1 MQNTL
6 KTFEIEAR
14 KKLTGVVL
22 GQPEDAI
29 RSPAEALLRNLAMHL
44 GGGAITVVPE
54 TPDPALAVRPDMAI
68 LRGALIGHVELKAPG
83 KGADPR
89 RFGKG
94 HDRDQW
100 EKLKALPN
108 LIYFDGEEISLWR
121 SGELAHGV
129 LRLGSLDKGGLT
141 APPGLDALLTD
152 FLSWQPI
159 PPRTVA
165 DLAQQTAR
173 LCRLLRDEVAEQLK
187 AGTKPILGLR
197 NDWRAALAPGAT
209 DTEFADGYAQAV
221 TFGLLMARA
230 RGIALHRTGD
240 LRKDFQNVGH
250 DLRVS
255 DTLIGTALEF
265 LGADPAPLR
274 TSLGTLV
281 RVLDAVDWPSIS
293 KGDPEAWLYFYEPFL
308 KAYDPVLHR
317 QTGTYYTPAEVV
329 SQMVRLA
336 DDALRDPA
344 LFDLS
349 GGLAHPDVTL
359 ADPATGT
366 GTFLLAVLRRI
377 RDSVAADQ
385 GAGAVPGAI
394 RAAAGRLIGFE
405 LQFGPFVVAQLRLLA
420 ELLELTSPAGA
431 PAAALP
437 APRVYLTDTLSDPE
451 AARTALPSLFAPI
464 TESYAAANAV
474 KAAEPITVV
483 IGNPPYKEK
492 AEGRGGWI
500 EQGRYRRDIKA
511 QQAGPLADWAPDTAD
526 SAHAKHL
533 KNLYVYFWRWAAW
546 KAWGEGAGQGA
557 TADRRGVVCF
567 ITVAGFLNGPGFKR
581 MRAELRREADAVWVI
596 DCSPEG
602 HQPPV
607 PSRIFQGVQQP
618 VCIVMVARKGQE
630 ASGEDARVL
639 FRRLPEGPRAD
650 KFAALAKV
658 VLDDPGWAEVAGGGG
673 DPFLPAAEGE
683 RARFAPLGGMFGW
696 DGSGVQ
702 ASRTW
707 VIAPDKPSLEERWT
721 TLICETDPVRKE
733 TLFHPTLRNGK
744 LADRHVNKLVRDGV
758 PGHEVRAYP
767 VGKDSKPVMKPVR
780 YGFRSFDR
788 QWIIPDNRLISFARR
803 ELWAAHSDKQV
814 YLTSPEDRT
823 PENGPPI
830 TFTALI
836 PDLHHYHGRGGRVF
850 PLWADAAAT
859 IPNASTA
866 LLDHLAD
873 NLGRPVPPEDHFAW
887 IAGIAAH
894 PAFTARFA
902 ADLIRPGLRV
912 PLTSDPA
919 LWNEGVRLGRQVI
932 WLHTYGDRFADP
944 AEGRPKGAPRIPGG
958 PTIPAG
964 GAVPGNP
971 ADFPDELRH
980 DAAQQ
985 RLHVGKGYVD
995 SVAPE
1000 VRAYEVSGKNVLT
1013 QWFSYR
1019 KADRARPLIGD
1030 KRPPSPLDAIRP
1042 DGWPAEYTS
1051 DLVDLLHVLRGL
1063 VNLEPAQADLLDR
1076 VMASTM
1082 IDVEDVLKVSAKAG
1096 KLSSGKGGGGDH
1108 RQKEMEI

>member
-1 MQNTL
+1 MHHALN
-6 KTFEIEAR
+6 TFETEAR
-14 KKLTGVVL
+14 KKLTAVVL

-29 RSPAEALLRNLAMHL
+29 RAPAETLLRDLAIAL
-44 GGGAITVVPE
+44 GAPAITVVPE
-54 TPDPALAVRPDMAI
+54 TPDPGLAVRPDMAI

-121 SGELAHGV
+121 SGELAHDI
-129 LRLGSLDKGGLT
+129 LRLGDLTKGGLT
-141 APPGLDALLTD
+141 VPAGLDALLTD
-152 FLSWQPI
+152 FLAWSPI
-159 PPRTVA
+159 PPRNVA
-165 DLAQQTAR
+165 ELAQQTAR

-187 AGTKPILGLR
+187 SGSKSILGLR
-197 NDWRAALAPGAT
+197 DDWKAALAPGAT

-240 LRKDFQNVGH
+240 LRSDLLNVGH
-250 DLRVS
+250 DLRAS
-255 DTLIGTALEF
+255 DTLIGAALEF
-265 LGADPAPLR
+265 LGNDPAPLR

-281 RVLDAVDWPSIS
+281 RVLDAVDWPSVS
-293 KGDPEAWLYFYEPFL
+293 KGAPEAWLYFYEPFL
-308 KAYDPVLHR
+308 KAYDPKLHK

-329 SQMVRLA
+329 REMVRLA

-344 LFDLS
+344 LFDLA

-394 RAAAGRLIGFE
+394 RAAAKRLIGFE

-420 ELLELTSPAGA
+420 ELLELTA
-431 PAAALP
+431 PTGTPPAALP
-437 APRVYLTDTLSDPE
+437 APRVYLTDTLGDPE
-451 AARTALPSLFAPI
+451 EARAKLPALFAPI

-483 IGNPPYKEK
+483 IGNPPYKER
-492 AEGRGGWI
+492 AEGRGGWV
-500 EQGRYRRDIKA
+500 EAGRSGE
-511 QQAGPLADWAPDTAD
+511 AGPMADWAPDAAD

-533 KNLYVYFWRWAAW
+533 KNLYIYFWRWAAW
-546 KAWGEGAGQGA
+546 KAWGEGAGEGA
-557 TADRRGVVCF
+557 KRDRRGVVSF

-581 MRAELRREADAVWVI
+581 MRAELRREADAIWVI
-596 DCSPEG
+596 DGSPEG

-607 PSRIFQGVQQP
+607 SSRIFQGVQQP
-618 VCIVMVARKGQE
+618 VCIVMVARKQQE
-630 ASGEDARVL
+630 ASGKDARVL
-639 FRRLPEGPRAD
+639 FRRLPVGPRAD
-650 KFAALAKV
+650 KFAALTKV
-658 VLDDPGWAEVAGGGG
+658 ALGDPGWVEVEGGGG
-673 DPFLPAAEGE
+673 DPFLPAAEGDW
-683 RARFAPLGGMFGW
+683 ALCVPLDGMLSW

-702 ASRTW
+702 TSRTW
-707 VIAPDKPSLEERWT
+707 VIAPDRASLERRWDL
-721 TLICETDPVRKE
+721 LIAETDPIRKE
-733 TLFHPTLRNGK
+733 ALFHPTLRNGK
-744 LADRHVNKLVRDGV
+744 LADRYVNKVVRDGLA
-758 PGHEVRAYP
+758 GHETRTIP
-767 VGKDSKPVMKPVR
+767 VGMDKGRAIKPIR

-803 ELWAAHSDKQV
+803 DLWERHSDKQV
-814 YLTSPEDRT
+814 YLTSPQDRT

-830 TFTALI
+830 TFSALI

-859 IPNASTA
+859 TSNAPAT

-873 NLGRPVPPEDHFAW
+873 ALSQPVPAEDHFAW

-894 PAFTARFA
+894 PAFTARFS

-912 PLTSDPA
+912 PLTADA
-919 LWNEGVRLGRQVI
+919 TLWDEGVRLGRRVI
-932 WLHTYGDRFADP
+932 WLHTYGARFADP
-944 AEGRPKGAPRIPGG
+944 AESRPARAPRLSGG

-964 GAVPGNP
+964 GAIPGS
-971 ADFPDELRH
+971 AVDFPEELRY
-980 DAAQQ
+980 DAALR
-985 RLHVGKGYVD
+985 RLHVGNGHVD
-995 SVAPE
+995 NVAPE
-1000 VRAYEVSGKNVLT
+1000 VRAYQVSGKNVLT

-1019 KADRARPLIGD
+1019 KADRTRPLIGD
-1030 KRPPSPLDAIRP
+1030 KRPPSPLDGIRP

-1051 DLVDLLHVLRGL
+1051 DLIDLLHVLTGL
-1063 VNLEPAQADLLDR
+1063 VDLEAAQADLLDQ
-1076 VMASTM
+1076 VMAGSLINVTG
-1082 IDVEDVLKVSAKAG
+1082 VLAGPAGNGKSSAG
-1096 KLSSGKGGGGDH
+1096 NGTDE
-1108 RQKEMEI
+1108 RQGELEF